1 MLFKAN
7 AVRLSDFIAKRMSEK
22 HDYSERLNKMYADS
36 FSAPLSQSTKAPDS
50 VPHLMFLD

>member
-7 AVRLSDFIAKRMSEK
+7 AVKMSEFINKRMSEK

-36 FSAPLSQSTKAPDS
+36 FSAPIS
-50 VPHLMFLD
+50 

>member
-7 AVRLSDFIAKRMSEK
+7 AVKLSEFINKRMSEK

-36 FSAPLSQSTKAPDS
+36 FSAPIS
-50 VPHLMFLD
+50 